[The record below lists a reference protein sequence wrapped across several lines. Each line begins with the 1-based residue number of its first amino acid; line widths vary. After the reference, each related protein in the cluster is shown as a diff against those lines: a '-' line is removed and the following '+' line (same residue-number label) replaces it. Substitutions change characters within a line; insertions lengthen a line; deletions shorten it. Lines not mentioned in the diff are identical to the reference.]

1 MAERKAPSEY
11 LGDGSD
17 SGGCHADHVPPVPFQ
32 DVCWTYK
39 RSDAYIFLSKG
50 EIKYGL
56 AYPDA
61 EHRFIADLEG
71 LQKLIRSE
79 KAKGKEVYF
88 VTRTESSD
96 GGLQG
101 YFPAVRVE
109 TIQRKRSG

>member
-1 MAERKAPSEY
+1 MATVPIP
-11 LGDGSD
+11 
-17 SGGCHADHVPPVPFQ
+17 ADATLITFRRPFQ

-88 VTRTESSD
+88 VTRTDLLTEDFKDTFPPFEWKQSSGNGAD
-96 GGLQG
+96 DC
-101 YFPAVRVE
+101 YSVVKF
-109 TIQRKRSG
+109 